1 MGTFSVT
8 QETSLRSLH
17 YMIANRFF
25 PCNETL
31 HIWYPNQSKLC
42 THCNIADTIVH
53 YFVECLHVENFWRN
67 FILWMANI
75 TGVHIQLGSLQL
87 LLGILNPNKDLVID
101 CYNYCILLAKD
112 FIYCQKKDD
121 RECFLSVSKCTKNR
135 LEGEKYRFH

>member
-31 HIWYPNQSKLC
+31 HIWYPNHSKLR

-53 YFVECLHVENFWRN
+53 YFVECLHVENLF
-67 FILWMANI
+67 LE
-75 TGVHIQLGSLQL
+75 
-87 LLGILNPNKDLVID
+87 K
-101 CYNYCILLAKD
+101 CYTMDGQCNW
-112 FIYCQKKDD
+112 
-121 RECFLSVSKCTKNR
+121 CT
-135 LEGEKYRFH
+135 HSAW